1 MAHLK
6 LSRTEITLV
15 ITTITLVVSLCL
27 GGMIWAGIHSLS
39 DLNVDP
45 AMALSQEISA
55 VIPELGETGEI
66 DTPQDQAT
74 GAPPDLPRLE
84 TSPPA
89 QPEAVDSTPV
99 LPGTARSTA
108 LTFATVF
115 VAEMGDK
122 TQLATMLMS
131 AQSRSP
137 WAIFLG
143 SASALVTAS
152 LISVLLGEGL
162 SQLLPPTTLQIL
174 AGSGFVVIG
183 AYVLLMELWGP
194 QDAQEEQ

>member
-1 MAHLK
+1 
-6 LSRTEITLV
+6 V
-15 ITTITLVVSLCL
+15 ITTVTLVVSLCL
-27 GGMIWAGIHSLS
+27 GGVIWAGIHSLS
-39 DLNVDP
+39 DPDVDP
-45 AMALSQEISA
+45 AMALSQGISA
-55 VIPELGETGEI
+55 MIPESGETGEI
-66 DTPQDQAT
+66 YTPQDQAIDS
-74 GAPPDLPRLE
+74 PPDLPRLQ
-84 TSPPA
+84 TPPPD
-89 QPEAVDSTPV
+89 QPEAAADSTPV
-99 LPGTARSTA
+99 LPGPARSMA

-122 TQLATMLMS
+122 TQLATLLMS

-194 QDAQEEQ
+194 QDAQEEP